1 MEKEIKEFLEQHF
14 NHTVD
19 NYEFNEE
26 DMNKLTNTLIEI
38 GYGKDDIY
46 SVVLSQMF
54 DRSDLVKA

>member
-26 DMNKLTNTLIEI
+26 DMNKLII
-38 GYGKDDIY
+38 
-46 SVVLSQMF
+46 MF
-54 DRSDLVKA
+54 KGRNG